1 MTIDL
6 LFKFHFMLYRI
17 NQICYYT
24 NRKIQI
30 MLVKK
35 KMVYSNIYIFSLDKT
50 NQANQIHKEST
61 TSGNLFNL
69 NAEKLNPVHQISPN
83 VQENHNLKNPQESL
97 IKLNLPNIQNVVT
110 DNESSKLENLM
121 DKPNLRN
128 FPDPRPFTA
137 VLTTMSK
144 PTQSNFQKVILA

>member
-1 MTIDL
+1 M
-6 LFKFHFMLYRI
+6 FYRI

-24 NRKIQI
+24 NRKILI

-35 KMVYSNIYIFSLDKT
+35 KMAFSNIYIFSLDKT

-61 TSGNLFNL
+61 TSGTLFNL

-83 VQENHNLKNPQESL
+83 VQENHNLENPQESL
-97 IKLNLPNIQNVVT
+97 IKLNLPNIQNIVT